1 MLQPG
6 TKNKPNK
13 ESVNKHQSHTWLCLT
28 THNTDGEISELR
40 MLRNTK
46 LMYFSMN
53 PNIKVNN
60 WRLYNAVKC
69 KECFSCV
76 KNSRPVSYHSVWSRT
91 TSCLLFFCCC
101 CCWFFPPV
109 NAAVKFF
116 FSWDPTRLKQ
126 VFCFFSFSLHLA
138 SSFSHSTDYFIYLMF
153 DKAVFFLLHLYK
165 PYWILNSELF
175 KYSYFGP
182 FSIYFLQNK
191 KKKEGGR
198 GNPVGFYGM

>member
-1 MLQPG
+1 MLQAG

-28 THNTDGEISELR
+28 THNTDGEIYELR

-76 KNSRPVSYHSVWSRT
+76 KNSRPVSYHSVWSCT
-91 TSCLLFFCCC
+91 TSCLLYFVVVVVD
-101 CCWFFPPV
+101 FFPPRKRCRKV
-109 NAAVKFF
+109 FF
-116 FSWDPTRLKQ
+116 FLRSDTFKAGLLL
-126 VFCFFSFSLHLA
+126 FFFFAPSC
-138 SSFSHSTDYFIYLMF
+138 
-153 DKAVFFLLHLYK
+153 FLLQSQH
-165 PYWILNSELF
+165 
-175 KYSYFGP
+175 
-182 FSIYFLQNK
+182 
-191 KKKEGGR
+191 
-198 GNPVGFYGM
+198 